1 MFIIRRQSHGAH
13 DTPANS
19 CACACLFSA
28 IQVENAQPIGHWH
41 LWYFESTL
49 LTNQAQP
56 EALAHSASRWVLLVL
71 RAKSN
76 TQRNTYTSCKLH
88 CIQWKSELW
97 CYGNT
102 RKQQLLLQK
111 MSAIQPEEE
120 GDRCGEKIYVRISSK
135 KIVFK
140 DKISKY
146 WAADNQEAELLHEQ
160 TTRCRHGPL
169 LPPAW
174 ALKGVTE
181 GALSQHGLYQDLK
194 QTNTGRTRV
203 TWEGAPYCYR
213 HAGGNTVLNMWS
225 RQVVTMFL

>member
-1 MFIIRRQSHGAH
+1 MATQGSS
-13 DTPANS
+13 S
-19 CACACLFSA
+19 CCCKKWALF
-28 IQVENAQPIGHWH
+28 N
-41 LWYFESTL
+41 L
-49 LTNQAQP
+49 
-56 EALAHSASRWVLLVL
+56 
-71 RAKSN
+71 K
-76 TQRNTYTSCKLH
+76 K
-88 CIQWKSELW
+88 K
-97 CYGNT
+97 
-102 RKQQLLLQK
+102 
-111 MSAIQPEEE
+111 

-174 ALKGVTE
+174 ALKRVTE

-203 TWEGAPYCYR
+203 TWEGG
-213 HAGGNTVLNMWS
+213 AGGAILLQTCRGKHCSQHVEQTSGYNVPLILLLMLWRRIRWS
-225 RQVVTMFL
+225 SFFNRTNLLGFPMMHWVFRLHSLFIRRSAFNHSLLLISGSPAQCVSSCLLALLEASSC

>member
-1 MFIIRRQSHGAH
+1 MATQGSS
-13 DTPANS
+13 S
-19 CACACLFSA
+19 CCCKKWALF
-28 IQVENAQPIGHWH
+28 NLIG
-41 LWYFESTL
+41 
-49 LTNQAQP
+49 
-56 EALAHSASRWVLLVL
+56 
-71 RAKSN
+71 K
-76 TQRNTYTSCKLH
+76 
-88 CIQWKSELW
+88 
-97 CYGNT
+97 
-102 RKQQLLLQK
+102 
-111 MSAIQPEEE
+111 

-194 QTNTGRTRV
+194 QTQTRDEHELHERGRRTV
-203 TWEGAPYCYR
+203 TDMQGETLFSTCGADKWLQCSSNIVTNVVATY
-213 HAGGNTVLNMWS
+213 
-225 RQVVTMFL
+225 QVIFILQQA